1 MKRLFLGW
9 LAALLLAA
17 CLPPQGAYQIRP
29 GVNGCDLVPLDSLD
43 GYAHL
48 RHDKIVGISRARGR
62 TGPIVWVDVVPPTA
76 MGEVGGVSRM
86 RSMRLWWNSHGD
98 VGPLCRIGPDLTM
111 KVGAICGAGIHETDL
126 ELIASFDPVSTDIAE
141 ARMAELVTYVSEEVL
156 CDGR

>member
-1 MKRLFLGW
+1 MNLGW

-62 TGPIVWVDVVPPTA
+62 TGPISWVDVAPPTA
-76 MGEVGGVSRM
+76 TSNVGGIGRM
-86 RSMRLWWNSHGD
+86 RSLSLLWDSRGD
-98 VGPLCRIGPDLTM
+98 EGPACQVGPDVALG
-111 KVGAICGAGIHETDL
+111 VGVGCGASVPET
-126 ELIASFDPVSTDIAE
+126 ELAVTASFDPVSIDIAE